1 MLTANERENGPQI
14 TIFLNQRNPGPDN
27 FLDLEKKNKTTL
39 HEPELV
45 KLTSVSCSELS
56 WAFFSF
62 RKTDPPSP
70 NWNRPFHG
78 VILGVRLQKGHA
90 EAGGKG
96 TSSGVWRWINL
107 TSRIIGEQCYESSLG
122 RPRLALTMGGMRF
135 FCGAF
140 FCGLR
145 VQVHRSQL
153 YT

>member
-27 FLDLEKKNKTTL
+27 FLDLEKKQNYIARAWISKIGV
-39 HEPELV
+39 PN
-45 KLTSVSCSELS
+45 SCSELS

-62 RKTDPPSP
+62 RKTDPPFP
-70 NWNRPFHG
+70 NWDRPFHG

-135 FCGAF
+135 FFVGF
-140 FCGLR
+140 FLWIACSG
-145 VQVHRSQL
+145 SP
-153 YT
+153 